1 MNEQPDKKPKRRLW
15 QFSLRTMLILF
26 LGLTIFVALN
36 VERWREYWNAT
47 GRSVP
52 ASFDIRTGRNVLW
65 TAKLGSVT
73 HSSPVVSAGK
83 VFIGSN
89 NGSGYLNR
97 FPANVDLGVMLC
109 FDAKTGKFLW
119 QHSNQKLKTGR
130 VHDYPLQGVTGS
142 ATVEADRLYYVSN
155 RCELVCLDTEGYLDG
170 EDDGEV
176 QDPKFQSKKQEADVV
191 WKLDMMGELNVNPH
205 NAAASIP
212 CIAGDRLFVVTG
224 EGVGMTHTYGA
235 SVNAPSFLAVDK
247 HTGKILWTDS
257 SPGTNVL
264 HGQWG
269 SPEFGVLG
277 GVPQVIFPG
286 GDGWLY
292 SFSPAGNADGSAKL
306 LWKFD
311 CNPKTSVWKL
321 GGAGT
326 RNNLIQK
333 PTIAGGLVYMAVGQ
347 DPEHG
352 EGQGRVWCIDPTKRG
367 DVSAELVVNESS
379 PNFPIP
385 HKRNLAADISAG
397 DMVKANPNSAVVW
410 EYTGTDLNGDGK
422 FAVNEKMHRSLS
434 RVVVHGDHVYVV
446 NYSGFI
452 HCVDNK
458 TGQAVWTYDLLA
470 LTWSSP
476 IVSDTHLLIGDE
488 DGDVAAFPLVDGP
501 KAATPEFESNLRMTI
516 FSTPTISNDVMYI
529 ANKRTLYAIAAPKTT
544 QKKDNA
550 TAK

>member
-1 MNEQPDKKPKRRLW
+1 MNEQSDKKPKRRLR
-15 QFSLRTMLILF
+15 QFSLRTMLVLF
-26 LGLTIFVALN
+26 LALTVFVALN

-52 ASFDIRTGRNVLW
+52 ASFDVRTGRNVLW

-73 HSSPVVSAGK
+73 HSSPVVSGGK
-83 VFIGSN
+83 VFIGTN
-89 NGSGYLNR
+89 NARAYLNR
-97 FPANVDLGVMLC
+97 FPASVDLGVMLC
-109 FDAKTGKFLW
+109 LDAKTGKFLW
-119 QHSNQKLKTGR
+119 QHSNEKLKTGR
-130 VHDYPLQGVTGS
+130 VHDWPRQGVTGS
-142 ATVEADRLYYVSN
+142 ATIEEDRLYYVNN
-155 RCELVCLDTEGYLDG
+155 RCELVCLDTEGYLDD
-170 EDDGEV
+170 EDDGEFK
-176 QDPKFQSKKQEADVV
+176 DPKFRSRMQEADVV
-191 WKLDMMGELNVNPH
+191 WKLDMMRDLNVSPH

-224 EGVGMTHTYGA
+224 EGVGPGHTYSA
-235 SVNAPSFLAVDK
+235 SVNAPSFLAVDR

-292 SFSPAGNADGSAKL
+292 SFSLAGNADGTGNL
-306 LWKFD
+306 LWKLD

-321 GGAGT
+321 GGEGT

-333 PTIAGGLVYMAVGQ
+333 PTIAGGLVYMTVGQ

-352 EGQGRVWCIDPTKRG
+352 EGKGRIWCIDPTKRG
-367 DVSAELVVNESS
+367 DVSAELVFNESS
-379 PNFPIP
+379 PNSPIP
-385 HKRNLAADISAG
+385 HKRFLAADTSAG
-397 DMVKANPNSAVVW
+397 DVVKANPNSAVVW
-410 EYTGTDLNGDGK
+410 EYTGSDLDGDGNTT
-422 FAVNEKMHRSLS
+422 FEEQMHRSLS
-434 RVVVHGDHVYVV
+434 QVVVHGDRVYTADF
-446 NYSGFI
+446 SGLI

-470 LTWSSP
+470 QTWSSP
-476 IVSDTHLLIGDE
+476 ILSDTHLLIGDE
-488 DGDVAAFPLVDGP
+488 DGDFASFPLVDEP
-501 KAATPEFESNLRMTI
+501 KAATPEFESNLKMSI
-516 FSTPTISNDVMYI
+516 YSTPTISNNVMYI
-529 ANKRTLYAIAAPKTT
+529 ATKGFLYAIAAPKTT
-544 QKKDNA
+544 KKTNT